1 MKTVGKERIS
11 LFGRFH
17 NPKHLEDYVDS
28 ISRDK
33 QNKAEIYLLLGMFE
47 QTVKEGWKDKEK

>member
-1 MKTVGKERIS
+1 MEKKRIS

-17 NPKHLEDYVDS
+17 NQEHLDDYVNS

-33 QNKAEIYLLLGMFE
+33 QNKAEIYILLGMFE
-47 QTVKEGWKDKEK
+47 QTVNKGFKEKTKE

>member
-1 MKTVGKERIS
+1 MEKKRIS

-17 NPKHLEDYVDS
+17 NQEHLDDYVNS

-33 QNKAEIYLLLGMFE
+33 QNKAEIYILLGMFE
-47 QTVKEGWKDKEK
+47 QTIKEGWKDLKKE

>member
-1 MKTVGKERIS
+1 MKQKRIS

-17 NPKHLEDYVDS
+17 NPKHLEDYLDS

-33 QNKAEIYLLLGMFE
+33 QNKAEIYILLGMFE
-47 QTVKEGWKDKEK
+47 QTVNKGFKEKTKE